1 MTLKVGTLC
10 TIRRRFR
17 SRGRSSW
24 GYWVVTDTD
33 QDDVSPVVRAFSL
46 SHQYHHWFH
55 PNTLKPVEDTHER

>member
-10 TIRRRFR
+10 TVRRQSRYFRRR
-17 SRGRSSW
+17 W

-55 PNTLKPVEDTHER
+55 PNTLKPVEDT